1 MDELGFN
8 KIAGAILATGLGVM
22 ALINAPKV
30 FIKDHYPSTPAY
42 SVGPIEAPAEGDAK
56 PLPFPQAD
64 WVAAMDA
71 DKGAK
76 VFKKCVS
83 CHTADDG
90 GKNGTGPNLYNIVGA
105 AAGAKAGFGYSGA
118 MSGSGI
124 TWSYEELDGFL
135 KKPSKYLKGTKMSFI
150 GLKKPADRA
159 AVIEY
164 LRLSSGAPVAAPTP
178 AASEAMAPIE
188 TDGAVME
195 AGAKDTSGAL
205 VGTVK
210 EKASAVIQVPT
221 EKADAMIE
229 GVKDKAG
236 AMVEGGD
243 KMIAGAKDKASA
255 IVDGAAGK
263 ADAMVDGA
271 KDAADAM
278 VDGAKDKAGAMVDG
292 AKDAADAMVDG
303 AKDKA
308 GSALSGAK
316 DAAGDKMNALKD
328 TVKDTAKDAAD
339 GK

>member
-1 MDELGFN
+1 MDELGST
-8 KIAGAILATGLGVM
+8 KLAGAVLATGLGVM

-90 GKNGTGPNLYNIVGA
+90 GKNGTGPNLYNVVGT
-105 AAGAKAGFGYSGA
+105 AAGGKAGFSYSGA

-188 TDGAVME
+188 KDGAVME
-195 AGAKDTSGAL
+195 AGAVIDSA
-205 VGTVK
+205 K

-255 IVDGAAGK
+255 MVDGAAGK
-263 ADAMVDGA
+263 
-271 KDAADAM
+271 ADAM

>member
-22 ALINAPKV
+22 TLINAPKV

-90 GKNGTGPNLYNIVGA
+90 GKNGTGPNLYNIVGT
-105 AAGAKAGFGYSGA
+105 AAGGKAGFSYSGA

-135 KKPSKYLKGTKMSFI
+135 QKPSKYLKGTKMSFI

-188 TDGAVME
+188 KDGAVME
-195 AGAKDTSGAL
+195 AGAVIDSAN
-205 VGTVK
+205 

-255 IVDGAAGK
+255 MVDGAAGK

-278 VDGAKDKAGAMVDG
+278 VDGAKDKAG
-292 AKDAADAMVDG
+292 AMVDG